1 MEEDY
6 SEDFN
11 TEDDTN
17 NDDNNDGLEERVR
30 EWLDKSGKK
39 TELQTKLR
47 AELFAAI
54 HTELAFKGDIVATD
68 TRHSSTRRE
77 RLINWLVSEH
87 LTRNK
92 FWLTNSVL
100 VTEADIETVQQ
111 SREQPRYEARLQQ
124 YDTEVV
130 TSETI
135 LQILSSLGFNPSSEI
150 TNMIVKNKSQKSIL
164 TNIVEAI
171 SSAGLSDKK
180 NSLKA

>member
-77 RLINWLVSEH
+77 RLINWLISEH

-100 VTEADIETVQQ
+100 VTEADIETVHQ
-111 SREQPRYEARLQQ
+111 SRDQPRYEARLQQ

-164 TNIVEAI
+164 TNIVEAV
-171 SSAGLSDKK
+171 SSAGLYQIK
-180 NSLKA
+180 